1 MFVWANDAK
10 NGITADAIQGP
21 IFKTLNKT
29 IACFY
34 LKNGYLSD

>member
-1 MFVWANDAK
+1 MFVWAHPQ